1 MEPAHYSER
10 DSEPRGTRSPR
21 PYLDAIAYGQALSAL
36 VITCVDLLFCE
47 GDRRLLGFRRRPPRV
62 GWWLVGGRMFPGES
76 PHSTAIRKAREEAG
90 LEILPNQ
97 LQWIGAYSTEFA
109 ERSQPPAEEGLHSVN
124 LTFAVRLTAAQAAQV
139 QLSEDEYSEWA
150 WVRSGELPQWVTGNG
165 PMDEALLAIGRAYDR
180 LGSNL
185 MGHGSIELDSDQD
198 RSDERPD

>member
-10 DSEPRGTRSPR
+10 DPEPRGTRSPR

-76 PHSTAIRKAREEAG
+76 PQRTAIRKAKEEAG
-90 LEILPNQ
+90 LEILPSQ

-124 LTFAVRLTAAQAAQV
+124 LTFAVRLTATQAAQV

-150 WVRSGELPQWVTGNG
+150 WVRSSELPQWVTGQG
-165 PMDEALLAIGRAYDR
+165 PMDEALLAIGRACDQLSSR
-180 LGSNL
+180 LMSNGST
-185 MGHGSIELDSDQD
+185 HFDSDQSQAD
-198 RSDERPD
+198 EASD

>member
-1 MEPAHYSER
+1 
-10 DSEPRGTRSPR
+10 
-21 PYLDAIAYGQALSAL
+21 
-36 VITCVDLLFCE
+36 
-47 GDRRLLGFRRRPPRV
+47 
-62 GWWLVGGRMFPGES
+62 MFPGES
-76 PHSTAIRKAREEAG
+76 PQSTAIRKAREEAG

-150 WVRSGELPQWVTGNG
+150 WVRSSALPQWVTGNG